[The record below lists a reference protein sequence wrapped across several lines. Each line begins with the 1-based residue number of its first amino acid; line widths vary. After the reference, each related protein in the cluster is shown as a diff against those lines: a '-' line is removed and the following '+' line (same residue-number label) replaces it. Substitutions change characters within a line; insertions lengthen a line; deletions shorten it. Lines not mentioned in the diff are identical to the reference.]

1 MFYNNDNK
9 RVNQTRKI
17 ITAAATC
24 AWSHNEWNRN
34 FGRSG
39 ESPHRLLD
47 CPQFLQTNA
56 APLNQNGHYIKMA
69 TTSKWPLHQNG
80 HYLKTTTTT
89 SSSFCTDHPTVFH
102 YTVWLVTASLK
113 KTTNAITNI
122 STNPS
127 LSVIC
132 TTNVQRI
139 SYNNK
144 LVFIHLFVSI
154 NSERISSIFGI
165 GNVGTKLYQF

>member
-80 HYLKTTTTT
+80 HYFKMA
-89 SSSFCTDHPTVFH
+89 
-102 YTVWLVTASLK
+102 TASKWPLLK
-113 KTTNAITNI
+113 NNHYHFQFILHWSSYGI
-122 STNPS
+122 PLHS
-127 LSVIC
+127 LASDSIIKKNHKRNNEYFYESQFIC
-132 TTNVQRI
+132 YLHDERAT
-139 SYNNK
+139 NK
-144 LVFIHLFVSI
+144 L
-154 NSERISSIFGI
+154 
-165 GNVGTKLYQF
+165 Q